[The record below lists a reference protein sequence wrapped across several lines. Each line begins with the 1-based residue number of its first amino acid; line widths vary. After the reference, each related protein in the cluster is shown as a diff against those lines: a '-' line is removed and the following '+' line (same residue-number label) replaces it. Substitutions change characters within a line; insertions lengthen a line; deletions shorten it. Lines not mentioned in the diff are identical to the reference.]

1 MYLDDLEEIKGVSS
15 GILAMLNVDGNIFIG
30 GIPSI
35 ETNTGGLHEHNF
47 IGCIADVR
55 MNGEKLDLMGT
66 AVDGKNVR
74 PCEEWIEP
82 KRHLRFL
89 KKRK

>member
-1 MYLDDLEEIKGVSS
+1 MFLDESAEIKGVSS

-30 GIPSI
+30 GVPNI
-35 ETNTGGLHEHNF
+35 EDNTGGLYENNF

-74 PCEEWIEP
+74 PCEEWLEE
-82 KRHLRFL
+82 KRFL
-89 KKRK
+89 KYMKKRR